1 MTSSSSTPEPAR
13 VRGRAFGLA
22 IRSDFAIPGLGNC
35 DDHADALPTADLRL
49 SDEALIARRWNDVEA
64 AAVSVERDARGEP
77 ERTIDA
83 HPRDGYRIYARSY
96 GLCVIACDGSRLLCA
111 PPSVA
116 SWRWQRLLVGR
127 CLPIASL
134 LRGYE
139 VLHAAAVAIDGGVV
153 AVAGPTGAGKT
164 SLAVRLTQLGA
175 TFFADDVLAVEATA
189 EAVLAHPGPGVVNVR
204 ASEHERLGTAGR
216 GSLGE
221 LLGRTGGDKL
231 HYALPAG
238 PEPLPL
244 RRMYFL
250 RPGES
255 APRSSVRP
263 LPSPDPLRLLT
274 STFIHQIRRP
284 EHLER
289 LLDVCA
295 RLSADVPMFEVVVG
309 SAEDAPALAA
319 RLRDHGEDGAAS

>member
-1 MTSSSSTPEPAR
+1 VTSSRSTAEPAS

-22 IRSDFAIPGLGNC
+22 IRSDFAVPGLGDC
-35 DDHADALPTADLRL
+35 DDHGEALPTTDLRL
-49 SDEALIARRWNDVEA
+49 TDEARIARLWRDGEA
-64 AAVSVERDARGEP
+64 ASVSVERDARGEP

-83 HPRDGYRIYARSY
+83 HPEGGYRIYARSY
-96 GLCVIACDGSRLLCA
+96 GLCVIARDGSRLLCA

-139 VLHAAAVAIDGGVV
+139 VLHAAAVAIDQGVV
-153 AVAGPTGAGKT
+153 AIAGPTAAGKT

-175 TFFADDVLAVEATA
+175 TFFTDDVLAVKVTA
-189 EAVLAHPGPGVVNVR
+189 ETVAAYPGPGVVNVR
-204 ASEHERLGTAGR
+204 AAEHNRLGADER
-216 GSLGE
+216 RSLGD
-221 LLGRTGGDKL
+221 LLGRTGADKL

-238 PEPLPL
+238 PDPLPL
-244 RRMYFL
+244 RRLYFL
-250 RPGES
+250 RSGED
-255 APRSSVRP
+255 APRSSVQALR
-263 LPSPDPLRLLT
+263 SPDPLRLLT
-274 STFIHQIRRP
+274 STFLHQIRRP

-295 RLSADVPMFEVVVG
+295 RLSADVPMFEVVIG
-309 SAEDAPALAA
+309 SGEDATTLAG
-319 RLRDHGEDGAAS
+319 RLRDHIEEGVAS